1 MRKNRCTAIQKQE
14 WEDTLLRSAI
24 TAEEV
29 KALADQIQIGD
40 KIQWKVW
47 NSDLGSQKSAPKKKA
62 CLTVVRK
69 SRYLL
74 EAADGRGRIYSIR
87 YVELAEEKRKE
98 KAKHK
103 KAALLEAAE
112 GREMKKFM

>member
-1 MRKNRCTAIQKQE
+1 MRKNRCTAIQEQE
-14 WEDTLLRSAI
+14 WENPLLRSAI

-29 KALADQIQIGD
+29 RVLADWVQIGD

-87 YVELAEEKRKE
+87 YVELA
-98 KAKHK
+98 KAKR
-103 KAALLEAAE
+103 
-112 GREMKKFM
+112 RERARLKEMNRSVRRTVG

>member
-1 MRKNRCTAIQKQE
+1 MRKNRCTAIQEQE
-14 WEDTLLRSAI
+14 WENPLLRSAI

-29 KALADQIQIGD
+29 RVLADRVQIGD

-74 EAADGRGRIYSIR
+74 EAADGRRRIYSIR
-87 YVELAEEKRKE
+87 YVELAEAKRRERARLKE
-98 KAKHK
+98 MNESA
-103 KAALLEAAE
+103 
-112 GREMKKFM
+112 GRIV

>member
-1 MRKNRCTAIQKQE
+1 MRNNRCTAIQEKE
-14 WEDTLLRSAI
+14 WEEPLLRSAI

-29 KALADQIQIGD
+29 KALADRIRIGD

-74 EAADGRGRIYSIR
+74 EAADARGRIYSIR
-87 YVELAEEKRKE
+87 YVELAEARRKE
-98 KAKHK
+98 LARLK
-103 KAALLEAAE
+103 
-112 GREMKKFM
+112 EMNKSVRRTG

>member
-1 MRKNRCTAIQKQE
+1 MRKNRCTAIQEQE
-14 WEDTLLRSAI
+14 WEDPLLRSAI

-29 KALADQIQIGD
+29 KVLADGIQIGD

-87 YVELAEEKRKE
+87 YVELAEAKRRDWARVKE
-98 KAKHK
+98 MLRKAEQ
-103 KAALLEAAE
+103 AG
-112 GREMKKFM
+112 GRGK

>member
-1 MRKNRCTAIQKQE
+1 MRKNRCTAIQEQE
-14 WEDTLLRSAI
+14 WEDPLLRSAI

-29 KALADQIQIGD
+29 KVLADGIQIGD

-87 YVELAEEKRKE
+87 YVELAEAKRRERARLKE
-98 KAKHK
+98 MNRSVRRTV
-103 KAALLEAAE
+103 
-112 GREMKKFM
+112 G